1 MSLHE
6 RDGFKALCEMK
17 FSFFCRQYLKV
28 VEPET
33 EFIWGWYLEV
43 LCKTCED
50 IYYGRLKNVD
60 INIPPRMLKSLIFS
74 VLFPAW
80 IWTKDPSKKII
91 AASSAALLA
100 NGFNIKRRE
109 LIESPEF
116 QLFWPIKMKAYSNKI
131 THFENVHNGFMKSVS
146 ANGKVT
152 GSGADYLITD
162 DLIDVKD
169 AFSKK
174 KRDSIRFWYSKVFF
188 GRAQNKKKIK
198 RININQRSHDE
209 DISAL
214 IEKEYNFDR
223 IVLQMIKTNRN
234 KSTIYFND
242 PRKVGDYLM
251 PERYGI
257 EEEKEDRQSLGT
269 YGFSS
274 QLQQEPVAIE
284 GGIVKSEW
292 IRYYDKGSITD
303 FDRIIITGDLN
314 FQEGGLNDY
323 ACFSCWGKKFGNYY
337 LIDLIRG
344 QWSYKTTKE
353 KFKTFC
359 EKHPLAVDKFIE
371 NKANGPALIS
381 DFKEEILGIIAWPL
395 KDSGLSSADKVQ
407 RLHLVS
413 PEWEDGKVYLPKDM
427 EIVESFKLELLSFTD
442 KGTTTG
448 NDDMVDTATTALIE
462 LKKSDSF
469 IG

>member
-6 RDGFKALCEMK
+6 RDAFKALCEMK

-109 LIESPEF
+109 LIESPEY
-116 QLFWPIKMKAYSNKI
+116 QLFWPIKMKSYSNKI

-169 AFSKK
+169 AFSRV
-174 KRDSIRFWYSKVFF
+174 KRLAIRLWYSSVFF
-188 GRAQNKKKIK
+188 GRAQNKKTVR

-209 DISAL
+209 DVSDEL
-214 IEKEYNFDR
+214 EKKHKFDR
-223 IVLQMIKTNRN
+223 LVLQMIKTNRN
-234 KSTIYFND
+234 KSTIYYKD
-242 PRKVGDYLM
+242 PRAVGEYLM
-251 PERYGI
+251 PERYGPN
-257 EEEKEDRQSLGT
+257 EEKEDRQSLGT

-274 QLQQEPVAIE
+274 QMQQEPMAIE

-292 IRYYDKGSITD
+292 IRYYNKADIPYY
-303 FDRIIITGDLN
+303 DRMIITGDLN
-314 FQEGGLNDY
+314 FQAGEQNDY
-323 ACFSCWGKKFGNYY
+323 ACFQCWGKYQGNYY
-337 LIDLIRG
+337 LIDIIRG
-344 QWSYKTTKE
+344 QWSYKETKTR
-353 KFKTFC
+353 FKSFC
-359 EKHPLAVDKFIE
+359 DKHPNANEKFIE

-381 DFKEEILGIIAWPL
+381 DMGLEIPGMIAWPD
-395 KDSGLSSADKVQ
+395 KESGLASADKVQ

-413 PEWEDGKVYLPKDM
+413 PDWEDGKVYLPKDM

-442 KGTTTG
+442 KGSTTG
-448 NDDMVDTATTALIE
+448 NDDMVDTHTTALIE
-462 LKKSDSF
+462 LRKSESF